1 MISVKNRKIVFKLA
15 LKNFYSNKIRNVIAV
30 FAIALTTILF
40 TSLFTMGFGM
50 MKSMQLADMIM
61 SGGDGQ
67 ARVSYMTKSQY
78 DILSNHFLIKEIAYC
93 RKLADSV
100 DNDSLIKRH
109 TQFWYYDDVGLK
121 YAFVEPTSGHKPQAK
136 NEIITD
142 TTTLKMLGIPQK
154 LGAKLK
160 LRSEEHTSEL
170 QSRQYLVCRLLLEKK
185 KK

>member
-30 FAIALTTILF
+30 FAIALATILF

-78 DILSNHFLIKEIAYC
+78 DILSNHF
-93 RKLADSV
+93 
-100 DNDSLIKRH
+100 
-109 TQFWYYDDVGLK
+109 
-121 YAFVEPTSGHKPQAK
+121 
-136 NEIITD
+136 
-142 TTTLKMLGIPQK
+142 
-154 LGAKLK
+154 
-160 LRSEEHTSEL
+160 
-170 QSRQYLVCRLLLEKK
+170 
-185 KK
+185 